1 MRLAS
6 YSPFVFVILAGLGCA
21 AACGGDDDDSAPSAA
36 GSGGKSVGGSSS
48 KAGTSGKG
56 GMTAAGG
63 AGGSGPV
70 DSQLCTDLGG
80 PTGIDAVV
88 RGDGKTSKTDGFNG
102 FKFEKN
108 GRQASVL
115 LNVATDPCIGQQFA
129 HLLTPDMAAD
139 LEHLAECLSL
149 FVQNTAGCAVAYD
162 GTKDKAGKACLAM
175 RGAHVGLGISEE
187 DYAALVGD
195 AATAL
200 IAAGVDPMSAQF
212 KAVAGALTDD
222 KLKADIITNDVM
234 AFSQPGAMCVA
245 AGGAGGAG
253 GSP

>member
-6 YSPFVFVILAGLGCA
+6 YSPFAFVILAGLGCA
-21 AACGGDDDDSAPSAA
+21 VACGGDDDDTSTSTA
-36 GSGGKSVGGSSS
+36 GSGGKSAGGSSN
-48 KAGTSGKG
+48 KAGTG

-63 AGGSGPV
+63 DGGSGPV

-80 PTGIDAVV
+80 PAGIDAVV
-88 RGDGKTSKTDGFNG
+88 RGDGKTAKGDVYNG
-102 FKFEKN
+102 FKFEKD

-129 HLLTPDMAAD
+129 HLLAAEKAAE

-149 FVQNTAGCAVAYD
+149 FVQNAAGCAVAYD
-162 GTKDKAGKACLAM
+162 GAKDKAGKICLPM
-175 RGAHVGLGISEE
+175 KGAHVGLGITEE

-200 IAAGVDPMSAQF
+200 IAAGVDPKSDQF
-212 KAVAGALTDD
+212 AAVAGALLDD
-222 KLKADIITNDVM
+222 KLKADIITNDAM
-234 AFSQPGAMCVA
+234 AFSQPGAMCEA
-245 AGGAGGAG
+245 AGGAATGGAGGA
-253 GSP
+253 P